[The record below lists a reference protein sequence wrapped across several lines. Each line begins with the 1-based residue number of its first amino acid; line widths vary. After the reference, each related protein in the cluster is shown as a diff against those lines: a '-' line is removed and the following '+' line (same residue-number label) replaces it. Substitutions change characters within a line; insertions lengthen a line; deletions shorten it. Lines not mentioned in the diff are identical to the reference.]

1 MTESLYEKIV
11 INSRNGRIELDRTF
25 KNLYLHN
32 PSKVTGQIVINDDRY
47 IDPSEV
53 DIIENVPG
61 GITVISWSI
70 PNPSSPITVFLSNAF
85 MKPHELV
92 FKVEE
97 AIPVDV
103 TTPEINV
110 NLTNGLITII
120 PEASSIFTIQPKA
133 GSIFSVDITNSL
145 LDVNIT
151 NSLIYVDQVSNS
163 VWDINVTNSS
173 LNVNVQNSSLDVNVT
188 NSVIGVNVTNS
199 VITVDQALDS
209 VWDINVTNSVLAVD
223 VQNSVLNVNVNN
235 SVITVDQAAD
245 SVWDINVTNSVLAVN
260 IQNTL
265 LDVNITNSVLDVSIS
280 GTASVSIDNA
290 SISIQTVTEEYSLT
304 GRVTPFSASGSTS
317 ENGTGVTVLLYEN
330 TTSNN
335 TYLTYING
343 AVRPKYYSGTYYP
356 SDVYTCRFYIQY
368 ADDTTDTLHTFTFN
382 GSNLS
387 GSQEFNN
394 YIQIPPGAS
403 IKVYFYMYNPGSYYA
418 SAHIIV

>member
-1 MTESLYEKIV
+1 LTEPLYEKIV

-32 PSKVTGQIVINDDRY
+32 PGRVAGQIVINDDRY

-70 PNPSSPITVFLSNAF
+70 PNPGSPITVFLSNAF

-110 NLTNGLITII
+110 YLTNGLITII
-120 PEASSIFTIQPKA
+120 PEASSIFTIQPRA

-151 NSLIYVDQVSNS
+151 NSLIYVDQAEN
-163 VWDINVTNSS
+163 
-173 LNVNVQNSSLDVNVT
+173 
-188 NSVIGVNVTNS
+188 
-199 VITVDQALDS
+199 
-209 VWDINVTNSVLAVD
+209 
-223 VQNSVLNVNVNN
+223 
-235 SVITVDQAAD
+235 

-260 IQNTL
+260 IQNTSL
-265 LDVNITNSVLDVSIS
+265 NVNITNSVLDVSIS
-280 GTASVSIDNA
+280 GITSVSIDNA

-304 GRVTPFSASGSTS
+304 GRVKPYSASGKTS
-317 ENGTGVTVLLYEN
+317 EDGQGVVVILFTN
-330 TTSNN
+330 NTSNN
-335 TYLTYING
+335 VYLTYING
-343 AVRPKYYSGTYYP
+343 AVNPAYFSGTYYP
-356 SDVYTCRFYIQY
+356 SDKYICRFYIEY
-368 ADDTTDTLHTFTFN
+368 DDGTTATIHTFTFN

-387 GSQEFNN
+387 CSQEFNN

-403 IKVYFYMYNPGSYYA
+403 IKVYFYMDNKGRYYA
-418 SAHIIV
+418 SAHIIE